1 MTGLNQGQSPN
12 RERPSQQA
20 SPGGEHRGRAVATM
34 LSEMPPPISIEAE
47 MSVLGAI
54 LLEPH
59 ACGEVVQML
68 SGRKDFSRPGH
79 GELYETMVALYDERQ
94 GVDLVQLQQVLSDR
108 GTLED
113 VGGTDYLMRLV
124 EGTPT
129 AAHATHYAK
138 IVREKSMLRQL
149 IAAARDILRD
159 AHERP
164 DEAGKLL
171 DEAERRIFEIAQ
183 QADTRRTA
191 NLKTLIRETVERLE
205 NADGQPLSGVSTGF
219 GDLDTI
225 LGGMQPGEMLVLAAR
240 PSMGKTALAL
250 NIAENMA
257 TSGQA
262 VGVFSLEM
270 GAQQLVQRLL
280 CARAG
285 ISGERMRSRA
295 LRKEEYTALFA
306 ACGELEAAP
315 MYIDDAPS
323 LTLLQLRAKARRMHQ
338 QHGIKA
344 IIVDYLQ
351 LMHTGGRTESRQ
363 QEVSEIS
370 RGVKALA
377 RELHVPVVCLSQLN
391 RAATQ
396 RENHEPRL
404 SDLRESGAIEQ
415 DADVVLLL
423 HREAYYH
430 TDDEWKEEHPDMLNV
445 ADIIVAKQRN
455 GPTGRVRLS
464 WESSSTRFRDFVELG
479 SGPGMGATSPSWA
492 DPGPAHTDPGP
503 PPAPVG
509 DGGWDDLP
517 A

>member
-1 MTGLNQGQSPN
+1 MTATQGQGV
-12 RERPSQQA
+12 PSD
-20 SPGGEHRGRAVATM
+20 HRSGTRAAIGM
-34 LSEMPPPISIEAE
+34 LSEMSPPVSIEAE

-68 SGRKDFSRPGH
+68 SGRADFSRPGH
-79 GELYETMVALYDERQ
+79 GELYETMISLYDERQ
-94 GVDLVQLQQVLSDR
+94 AVDLVQLQQVLTDR
-108 GTLED
+108 GTLEAI
-113 VGGTDYLMRLV
+113 GGTEYLMTLA

-129 AAHATHYAK
+129 AAHATHYAR
-138 IVREKSMLRQL
+138 IVRDKSMLRQL
-149 IAAARDILRD
+149 IAAAHDILRD

-164 DEAGKLL
+164 DEAPHLL

-183 QADTRRTA
+183 QAQTRRTA
-191 NLKTLIRETVERLE
+191 DLARLIRETVERIE
-205 NADGQPLSGVSTGF
+205 QSDGQTLTGVATGYSR
-219 GDLDTI
+219 LDDM

-257 TSGQA
+257 TTGQA

-280 CARAG
+280 CSRAG
-285 ISGERMRSRA
+285 ISGDRMRSRS
-295 LRKEEYTALFA
+295 LRQDEFRALFS
-306 ACGELEAAP
+306 ACGELENAP
-315 MYIDDAPS
+315 LYIDDSPG

-344 IIVDYLQ
+344 IVIDYLQ
-351 LMHTGGRTESRQ
+351 LMSTGGRVESRQ

-370 RGVKALA
+370 RGIKALA

-396 RENHEPRL
+396 REDHEPRL

-430 TDDEWKEEHPDMLNV
+430 TDEEWKEEHPDLLNV
-445 ADIIVAKQRN
+445 AEVIIGKQRN
-455 GPTGRVRLS
+455 GPTGRVRLT
-464 WESSSTRFRDFVELG
+464 WESSSTRFRDYIDRTPP
-479 SGPGMGATSPSWA
+479 PGAGNTAWGDA
-492 DPGPAHTDPGP
+492 GPAYVDPGP
-503 PPAPVG
+503 PPA
-509 DGGWDDLP
+509 GGGHQDWDDLP
-517 A
+517 T

>member
-1 MTGLNQGQSPN
+1 MAGAIQGQSPH
-12 RERPSQQA
+12 S
-20 SPGGEHRGRAVATM
+20 EHRDERRGPVDATSS
-34 LSEMPPPISIEAE
+34 LPPVSIEAE
-47 MSVLGAI
+47 MSVLGSI

-59 ACGEVVQML
+59 ACGEVVQVL
-68 SGRKDFSRPGH
+68 SGRNDFSRPGH
-79 GELYETMVALYDERQ
+79 GELYEALVNLYDERQ
-94 GVDLVQLQQVLSDR
+94 GVDLVQLQQALADR
-108 GTLED
+108 GTLESI
-113 VGGTDYLMRLV
+113 GGTDYLLRLV

-129 AAHATHYAK
+129 AAHATHYAR
-138 IVREKSMLRQL
+138 IVRDKSMLRQL
-149 IAAARDILRD
+149 IGVAREILRQ
-159 AHERP
+159 AHDRP
-164 DEAGKLL
+164 DEASTLL
-171 DEAERRIFEIAQ
+171 DEAERQIFEIAQ
-183 QADTRRTA
+183 QAQTRRTA
-191 NLKTLIRETVERLE
+191 DLKTLIRATVERLE
-205 NADGQPLSGVSTGF
+205 SADSNALTGISCGF
-219 GDLDTI
+219 SDLDTM

-250 NIAENMA
+250 NIAEHMA
-257 TSGQA
+257 TSGEA

-280 CARAG
+280 CSRAG
-285 ISGERMRSRA
+285 ISGERMRGNA
-295 LRKEEYTALFA
+295 LRKDEYTALFA
-306 ACGELEAAP
+306 ACGELDEAP
-315 MYIDDAPS
+315 LYIDDSPS

-344 IIVDYLQ
+344 VIIDYLQ
-351 LMHTGGRTESRQ
+351 LMTTGGRAESRQ

-430 TDDEWKEEHPDMLNV
+430 TDEEWREEHPDMLNL
-445 ADIIVAKQRN
+445 AEIIIAKQRN
-455 GPTGRVRLS
+455 GPTGRLKLT
-464 WESSSTRFRDFVELG
+464 WESSSTRFCNYLGRSSGSDMG
-479 SGPGMGATSPSWA
+479 SGSPTW
-492 DPGPAHTDPGP
+492 TDPGP
-503 PPAPVG
+503 PPPPAG
-509 DGGWDDLP
+509 DGSWDDLP

>member
-1 MTGLNQGQSPN
+1 MTGSNKGQTA
-12 RERPSQQA
+12 RKQTFA
-20 SPGGEHRGRAVATM
+20 ADDRGRSRAVTTM

-59 ACGEVVQML
+59 ACGEVVQLL
-68 SGRKDFSRPGH
+68 SGRQDFSRPGH
-79 GELYETMVALYDERQ
+79 GELYETMVSLYDERQ

-108 GTLED
+108 GTLEE
-113 VGGTDYLMRLV
+113 VGGTDYLLRLA

-191 NLKTLIRETVERLE
+191 DLKSLIRETVERLE
-205 NADGQPLSGVSTGF
+205 NADGSSLTGIASGF

-257 TSGQA
+257 TTGQA

-285 ISGERMRSRA
+285 ISGERMRSRS

-315 MYIDDAPS
+315 LYIDDSPS

-344 IIVDYLQ
+344 IVIDYLQ
-351 LMHTGGRTESRQ
+351 LMHTGGRVESRQ

-391 RAATQ
+391 RGATQ
-396 RENHEPRL
+396 REDHEPRL

-430 TDDEWKEEHPDMLNV
+430 TDDEWKEEHPDLLNV
-445 ADIIVAKQRN
+445 AEVIIAKQRN
-455 GPTGRVRLS
+455 GPTGRIRLS
-464 WESSSTRFRDFVELG
+464 WNASSTRFGDNVDMD
-479 SGPGMGATSPSWA
+479 SSYAPQPPTQSWGN
-492 DPGPAHTDPGP
+492 PGPPRVDPGP
-503 PPAPVG
+503 PPPPMG
-509 DGGWDDLP
+509 DGNWDDLP
-517 A
+517 T